1 MLHDF
6 LCTIQLILNTVFDFF
21 KSILIVPLINL
32 EQYVKNKDP
41 NDEII
46 DYNILRVGT
55 LFAISIL
62 SYPIC
67 HSKIP

>member
-32 EQYVKNKDP
+32 EQYVKNKDA

-46 DYNILRVGT
+46 DY
-55 LFAISIL
+55 
-62 SYPIC
+62 
-67 HSKIP
+67 